1 MTTLFKIIDY
11 FILFIH
17 PSSNHL
23 LWCLLYKVH
32 LYRCFVLLLRR
43 THSRK
48 HGPDV
53 KLVVQWEAWRLVC
66 WWVGSWVRGG
76 GFSEGVLPGRQC
88 GITEHVRTLQTC
100 VFERISVCLL
110 PLCVG
115 EGTGTQM
122 IAHMVA
128 VVIATVSSYSTVNS
142 VVPHSFTLL
151 SFSVVPFSSIFFG
164 WLFSHFPAYFC
175 SSLTISALC
184 F

>member
-1 MTTLFKIIDY
+1 M
-11 FILFIH
+11 LFIH

-23 LWCLLYKVH
+23 LWSLLYKLH
-32 LYRCFVLLLRR
+32 LYHWFERLLRR
-43 THSRK
+43 NQSRK

-53 KLVVQWEAWRLVC
+53 KLVEQWEAWRFVC
-66 WWVGSWVRGG
+66 WWVGSWAREEPLAKVCCQAGSVG
-76 GFSEGVLPGRQC
+76 LQDMFKTWVSEC
-88 GITEHVRTLQTC
+88 
-100 VFERISVCLL
+100 ISVCLL

-115 EGTGTQM
+115 EGTGTQV

-151 SFSVVPFSSIFFG
+151 SFSVVDFSSIFFG

-175 SSLTISALC
+175 SS
-184 F
+184 